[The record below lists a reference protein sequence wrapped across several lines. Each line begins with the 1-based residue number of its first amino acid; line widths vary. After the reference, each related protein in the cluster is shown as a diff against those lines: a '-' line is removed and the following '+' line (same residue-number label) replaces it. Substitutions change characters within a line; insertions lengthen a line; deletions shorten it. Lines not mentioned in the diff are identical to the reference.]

1 MTPEQIG
8 LCGCWQIIAVYR
20 DRIQL
25 DREADSSEST
35 IAYYVT
41 SRTKDESSD
50 QELLMAIRGHWSA
63 IENGVHYRRDVSF
76 GEDQCRIANQVAA
89 HMMASLRNLA
99 IALYELHTDK
109 QQGYSVGLKSWCRS
123 CKPSNALSLLRTGRM

>member
-1 MTPEQIG
+1 VTPEQIG

-76 GEDQCRIANQVAA
+76 GEDQCVSQIR
-89 HMMASLRNLA
+89 S
-99 IALYELHTDK
+99 LHT
-109 QQGYSVGLKSWCRS
+109 
-123 CKPSNALSLLRTGRM
+123 